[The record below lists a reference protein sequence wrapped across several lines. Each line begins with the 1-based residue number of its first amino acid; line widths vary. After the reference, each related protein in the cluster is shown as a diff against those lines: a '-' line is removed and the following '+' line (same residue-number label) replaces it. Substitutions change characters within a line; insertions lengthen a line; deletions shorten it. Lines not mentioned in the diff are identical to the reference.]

1 MATRPFLIL
10 LSVKKLLN
18 TFLVYLLNSHISI
31 LDKFWG
37 ILYIFSC
44 IEI

>member
-18 TFLVYLLNSHISI
+18 TFLVYLLNSHIGI
-31 LDKFWG
+31 LDKFLG
-37 ILYIFSC
+37 ILYIF
-44 IEI
+44 